1 MKLKEIKNEK
11 ALGMIADLIEPIGKI
26 GSNKELVQMLKEK
39 KIKEAIPKVL
49 KENPHE
55 IIEILAILD
64 ETPVEEYECNILT
77 LPARLI
83 ELFNDEEVLQ
93 LFS

>member
-11 ALGMIADLIEPIGKI
+11 ALGMIADLIEPLSKI
-26 GSNKELVQMLKEK
+26 GQNKELVQMLKNRN
-39 KIKEAIPKVL
+39 IKEAVPKL
-49 KENPHE
+49 LRDNPHE
-55 IIEILAILD
+55 IIQVLAILD
-64 ETPVEEYECNILT
+64 ETPVEDYECNILT

-83 ELFNDEEVLQ
+83 ELFNDPEVLQ